1 MTYDYNSSR
10 KKLILPEYG
19 RNIQKMVNHI
29 KTIEDRDERNKA
41 AKTVIGVMG
50 NLNPHLRDVNDFKH
64 KLWDHL
70 AIIADFDLDIDTP
83 YEWPEPES
91 LQSKPEKVPYH
102 QHRIKKKHYGRSI
115 VLMIDKAV
123 ALEAGEEKDDLVK
136 MIAYHMKKS
145 YLFQAVY
152 WLRIR
157 ISNFLKPRTS
167 LPKTVPF
174 RRKKEGAERSTSS
187 NPDPWGNSSSKEAT
201 ASKERLLRRGRKM
214 KHCKFCVLAC
224 LLPVN

>member
-41 AKTVIGVMG
+41 ARTVIGVMG

-70 AIIADFDLDIDTP
+70 AIIADFNLDIDSP
-83 YEWPEPES
+83 YPWPEPES
-91 LQSKPEKVPYH
+91 LQSKPDNVPYH
-102 QHRIKKKHYGRSI
+102 QHRIAKKHYGRSI
-115 VLMIDKAV
+115 VLMIEKAV
-123 ALEAGEEKDDLVK
+123 ALEAGEEKNDLVK

-145 YLFQAVY
+145 YLTWNREAVSDSEIFADMKT
-152 WLRIR
+152 L
-157 ISNFLKPRTS
+157 SGGVLVADPNLK
-167 LPKTVPF
+167 LPETKDILAKNRPINP
-174 RRKKEGAERSTSS
+174 KKKG
-187 NPDPWGNSSSKEAT
+187 GGK
-201 ASKERLLRRGRKM
+201 KG
-214 KHCKFCVLAC
+214 KHHHQSHQHKQ
-224 LLPVN
+224 

>member
-29 KTIEDRDERNKA
+29 KTIEDREERNKA
-41 AKTVIGVMG
+41 AQTVIGVMG

-70 AIIADFDLDIDTP
+70 AIIADFDLDIDSP
-83 YEWPEPES
+83 YPWPEPES
-91 LQSKPEKVPYH
+91 FQSKPDKVPYH
-102 QHRIKKKHYGRSI
+102 QHRIAKKHYGRSI
-115 VLMIDKAV
+115 VLMIEKAV

-145 YLFQAVY
+145 YLTWNREAVSDSE
-152 WLRIR
+152 I
-157 ISNFLKPRTS
+157 FTDM
-167 LPKTVPF
+167 KTLSGGVLI
-174 RRKKEGAERSTSS
+174 A
-187 NPDPWGNSSSKEAT
+187 NPDLKLPETKDILAKNRPINPKKKGGGK
-201 ASKERLLRRGRKM
+201 KG
-214 KHCKFCVLAC
+214 KHHHYHKQ
-224 LLPVN
+224 

>member
-1 MTYDYNSSR
+1 MTYDYDYNSSR

-50 NLNPHLRDVNDFKH
+50 NLHPHLRDVNDFKH

-70 AIIADFDLDIDTP
+70 TVISDFDLDIDAP
-83 YEWPEPES
+83 YPMPAPES
-91 LQSKPEKVPYH
+91 LQTKPEKVPYS

-123 ALEAGEEKDDLVK
+123 ALEPGEEKDDLVK
-136 MIAYHMKKS
+136 LICYHMKKS
-145 YLFQAVY
+145 YLTWNREAVTDEA
-152 WLRIR
+152 I
-157 ISNFLKPRTS
+157 FADM
-167 LPKTVPF
+167 KTLSGGVL
-174 RRKKEGAERSTSS
+174 
-187 NPDPWGNSSSKEAT
+187 EAT
-201 ASKERLLRRGRKM
+201 PDLKLPETKDI
-214 KHCKFCVLAC
+214 LAKNR
-224 LLPVN
+224 PIQKKKGGGKKYKQQS